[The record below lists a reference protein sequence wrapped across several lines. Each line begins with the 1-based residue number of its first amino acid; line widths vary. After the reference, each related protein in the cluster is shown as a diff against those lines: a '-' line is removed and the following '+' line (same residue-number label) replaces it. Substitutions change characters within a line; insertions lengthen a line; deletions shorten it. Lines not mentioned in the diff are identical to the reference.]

1 MARRKKS
8 EIEAEQ
14 TVMTPVQRF
23 NAMRNGRIDK
33 EYLSDLIMEYK
44 FKRSLDVTFPMPREL
59 AQIVLLIID
68 KTLGNF
74 RWRSY
79 TEDWKEDMKGKAIEH
94 VLRYV
99 HNYDSVKSLESSQ
112 NNDPYYYI
120 GMIVTNAF
128 IQSWKK
134 SNERSKCMMPLN
146 DEILYQFDNS
156 EEFNHTL
163 NQVKWYGNLG
173 E

>member
-1 MARRKKS
+1 MTRRKKS
-8 EIEAEQ
+8 DIEQNTEP
-14 TVMTPVQRF
+14 MTAAQRF
-23 NAMRNGRIDK
+23 NAMKNGRIDK
-33 EYLSDLIMEYK
+33 EYLSELIMEYK
-44 FKRSLDVTFPMPREL
+44 FKRSLDPTFPMTREL
-59 AQIVLLIID
+59 AQMALLIID

-79 TEDWKEDMKGKAIEH
+79 TDDWKEDMRAKAIEH

-99 HNYDSVKSLESSQ
+99 HNYDSIKSAESSQ

-134 SNERSKCMMPLN
+134 SSERSKCMMPLN
-146 DEILYQFDNS
+146 DDILYQFDNS
-156 EEFNHTL
+156 EEYNYTL
-163 NQVKWYGNLG
+163 KQANWNTHYD

>member
-14 TVMTPVQRF
+14 AQMTPLQRF
-23 NAMRNGRIDK
+23 NAMKSGRIDK
-33 EYLSDLIMEYK
+33 EYLSDLIMAYK
-44 FKRSLDVTFPMPREL
+44 FKRSLDPSFPMPREL
-59 AQIVLLIID
+59 AQMALLIID

-94 VLRYV
+94 VLKYV
-99 HNYDSVKSLESSQ
+99 HNYDSVKSQESSQ

-128 IQSWKK
+128 RQSWKK
-134 SNERSKCMMPLN
+134 SSERSKCMMPLN

-156 EEFNHTL
+156 EEFNFTL
-163 NQVKWYGNLG
+163 KEAKWDINY
-173 E
+173 EE